1 MQRFLSRLE
10 WAHDVFREG
19 MSVSS
24 IPGKL
29 SREVFRK
36 LRLVR
41 TCCALLLCQ
50 TAPQGLLHQ
59 ATDAEAK
66 DDREIVCSEVFADVT
81 GSLDDNAIGK
91 RQRLPIG
98 GRPSNMLD
106 QY

>member
-1 MQRFLSRLE
+1 MT
-10 WAHDVFREG
+10 
-19 MSVSS
+19 VSS

-29 SREVFRK
+29 SREVLRK

-41 TCCALLLCQ
+41 TCYALPFCQ

-81 GSLDDNAIGK
+81 GSLDENAVGK
-91 RQRLPIG
+91 GQCCPL
-98 GRPSNMLD
+98 
-106 QY
+106 QYIEHHAWVVLNVIAL

>member
-1 MQRFLSRLE
+1 
-10 WAHDVFREG
+10 

-29 SREVFRK
+29 SREVLRK

-41 TCCALLLCQ
+41 NCSASLLCR
-50 TAPQGLLHQ
+50 TVPEGLLCQ

-81 GSLDDNAIGK
+81 GSLDENALGEG
-91 RQRLPIG
+91 QCLPIG
-98 GRPSNMLD
+98 RN
-106 QY
+106 